1 MLTFINILLK
11 QLKSFNIIDATGVL
25 DFADKV
31 SYLLT
36 PVVLLSCSL
45 CIGLRELFSKP
56 LACMAPHKT
65 FHIDY
70 QDESMLEG
78 FCWVQG
84 LRLFHPD
91 KPVPDD
97 EQEWRDLP
105 QINYYMWVPLLLAA
119 LAILAHLPKLL
130 WDLASF
136 GGLGVDPAELL
147 RLVRGSAHRDRAW
160 RRDEVTTV
168 ADVMRRTLNG
178 GCSCCFRCGRC
189 CCMQCK
195 QKRADCRWSITLLP
209 SYLLVKLIGMANV
222 VLQLIILRQFFG
234 LDLTAWSHW
243 EETAFPSV
251 GICKLQYQAL
261 THLQSIVAFCTI
273 STNVLTEKVALL
285 LSIYLPIVLAICTLS
300 LLLWIYRLTVC
311 RYRFLAKFASID
323 KCCVAGNINSDY
335 KKHKRR
341 TLRSLDSNFLG
352 TNGLFLLHMILIN
365 AGELFTSELIGD
377 LYRGFVQRQGPQ
389 LQDRNVPSDTC
400 PETSAISL
408 AVTETSRS
416 AMV

>member
-1 MLTFINILLK
+1 
-11 QLKSFNIIDATGVL
+11 
-25 DFADKV
+25 
-31 SYLLT
+31 
-36 PVVLLSCSL
+36 
-45 CIGLRELFSKP
+45 
-56 LACMAPHKT
+56 
-65 FHIDY
+65 
-70 QDESMLEG
+70 
-78 FCWVQG
+78 
-84 LRLFHPD
+84 
-91 KPVPDD
+91 
-97 EQEWRDLP
+97 
-105 QINYYMWVPLLLAA
+105 
-119 LAILAHLPKLL
+119 LL

-147 RLVRGSAHRDRAW
+147 RMARGSAHRDRAR

-178 GCSCCFRCGRC
+178 GCSYCFCCGRC
-189 CCMQCK
+189 RCMQCE
-195 QKRADCRWSITLLP
+195 QKRADWRWSITLLP

-300 LLLWIYRLTVC
+300 LLLWIYRLT
-311 RYRFLAKFASID
+311 
-323 KCCVAGNINSDY
+323 
-335 KKHKRR
+335 KHR

-377 LYRGFVQRQGPQ
+377 LYRGFVQRQGPKVH
-389 LQDRNVPSDTC
+389 DRNVPSDTC